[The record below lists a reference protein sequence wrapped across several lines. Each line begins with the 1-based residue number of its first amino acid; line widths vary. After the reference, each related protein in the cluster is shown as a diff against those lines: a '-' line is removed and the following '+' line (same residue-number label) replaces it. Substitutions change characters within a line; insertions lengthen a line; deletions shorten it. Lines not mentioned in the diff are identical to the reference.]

1 MRIAVEVLAKDE
13 EEKAKYR
20 AELRQVEQEQEK
32 LLAEK
37 NTVLNQDISEKTRAL
52 IMDFNREFASYR
64 QQLETDHQELI
75 TNREAEITKKLAAY
89 RQEIKLELSQKK
101 QEKAA
106 EMDQLIAESQEY
118 Y

>member
-1 MRIAVEVLAKDE
+1 
-13 EEKAKYR
+13 
-20 AELRQVEQEQEK
+20 LRQIEQEQEK

-64 QQLETDHQELI
+64 EQLESDHQELI
-75 TNREAEITKKLAAY
+75 NSREAEIKEKLATY
-89 RQEIKLELSQKK
+89 RQEIKLELSLKK
-101 QEKAA
+101 KEKAA